1 MIIKCPNCRKQ
12 ISNKRK
18 VCPHCSYSMETHE
31 VVEQADREEVR
42 ASQKLKYRIEM
53 QTYAAILV
61 TSIGVVWMYRSS
73 DGFTLPSSYTSIAC
87 LAAGALWYLGLRI
100 YMIIKKLK

>member
-1 MIIKCPNCRKQ
+1 
-12 ISNKRK
+12 
-18 VCPHCSYSMETHE
+18 METHE
-31 VVEQADREEVR
+31 VVEQADREEAR
-42 ASQKLKYRIEM
+42 TSQKLKYRIEM

-73 DGFTLPSSYTSIAC
+73 EGFELPSSYTSIAC
-87 LAAGALWYLGLRI
+87 LAGGALWYLGLRI